1 MTVLL
6 GCLTY
11 VAATTLLAPVALT
24 RGTWQVWYPRA
35 ALALWHGSLAS
46 SSAVVLY
53 SVIYALGTAQAH
65 SNEPGADTAHVLAL
79 TIGLWVGMFVVAA
92 LIALF
97 LAHSEPVVRSDYA
110 NREKLQRA
118 LLLSPH
124 HSEVRGD
131 LTIRHIDH
139 DSIFACAFRA
149 PEPTV
154 VLSRGLTDSLT
165 GAEVDAVIEHER
177 AHLTQHHHFALLLAL
192 VNEAC
197 LPGFEPARRL
207 HQCTKLLVELIADDE
222 AIKRCGRLATASAL
236 AKMAQHNG
244 DPGVAARAARAGI
257 AASSHRGRPSLI
269 KDPGP
274 HAA

>member
-6 GCLTY
+6 VCLAY
-11 VAATTLLAPVALT
+11 VAATTLLAPLALT

-35 ALALWHGSLAS
+35 ALALWHASLAS
-46 SSAVVLY
+46 SSAAMVY

-65 SNEPGADTAHVLAL
+65 INGPGADAAYGPAL
-79 TIGLWVGMFVVAA
+79 TIGLWVVMFVVAA

-97 LAHSEPVVRSDYA
+97 LAHTEPVVRSDYA
-110 NREKLQRA
+110 NRDKLQRA
-118 LLLSPH
+118 LLVSPH

-139 DSIFACAFRA
+139 ESIFACAFRA

-154 VLSRGLTDSLT
+154 VLSRGLTDCLT
-165 GAEVDAVIEHER
+165 AAEVDAVIEHER
-177 AHLTQHHHFALLLAL
+177 AHLMQHHHFALLLAL

-197 LPGFEPARRL
+197 LPGFKPARRL
-207 HQCTKLLVELIADDE
+207 HQSTKLLVELIADDE
-222 AIKRCGRLATASAL
+222 AIKRCGHLATASAL

-257 AASSHRGRPSLI
+257 AASSHRGRLARI
-269 KDPGP
+269 KAPGP